1 MKDILS
7 YMMKRTYTH
16 IELLDRFMKGET
28 SLEEEQTLLA
38 WFGAI
43 NNKEE
48 IVAFYKLRWEDSLE
62 KKLPPEIQGRM
73 FCEIKSRMKSKRKT
87 QEIKKRPYPLWRWLS
102 YAAVALICLGIG
114 IGSHWYY
121 MEQAV
126 LFDPQNYV
134 VSADKG
140 QRASVILPD
149 GTKVWLNSHTR
160 LVYDTNYGVK
170 DRSVFLSGDAYF
182 EVAKDMEHRFI
193 VKTGSLEVEAL
204 GTAFNVKAYEGDD
217 EMITTLFEGSVRT
230 MVENEFAILSPDQS
244 AIFNKSAHKLSVTR
258 PRNAS
263 YARLWRT
270 NELAFSGES
279 LEDIAILL
287 NRMYNVEV
295 RFLSNKIKK
304 YRFSGVIRNNS
315 LDNVFEIISLTAPI
329 TYEAVGDMIYLNE
342 K

>member
-1 MKDILS
+1 MKDILI
-7 YMMKRTYTH
+7 YMMRKTYTH

-28 SLEEEQTLLA
+28 SLEEEQTLCA
-38 WFGAI
+38 WFGALD
-43 NNKEE
+43 NKEE
-48 IVAFYKLRWEDSLE
+48 IMTFYKLRWEGTLE
-62 KKLPPEIQGRM
+62 KKLSPEIQGRM
-73 FCEIKSRMKSKRKT
+73 FYEIKKRMKSGEKA
-87 QEIKKRPYPLWRWLS
+87 QEIKKKSYSLWRWLS
-102 YAAVALICLGIG
+102 YAAIVLICLGLG

-121 MEQAV
+121 MGQTV
-126 LFDPQNYV
+126 FSDPQNYV

-149 GTKVWLNSHTR
+149 GTKVWLNSHTH
-160 LVYDTNYGVK
+160 LIYDTNYGMK
-170 DRSVFLSGDAYF
+170 ERSVFLSGEAYF

-193 VKTGSLEVEAL
+193 VKAGSMEVEAL
-204 GTAFNVKAYEGDD
+204 GTAFNVKAYENDD

-230 MVENEFAILSPDQS
+230 MVGNEFAILSPDQS

-270 NELAFSGES
+270 NELAFAGES
-279 LEDIAILL
+279 LENIAIIL
-287 NRMYNVEV
+287 NRMYSVEV

-329 TYEAVGDMIYLNE
+329 TYEAVGDTIYLNE